1 MRSKKECRKEA
12 LARRAL
18 MSAKEREAAGRRIT
32 DFLRDSEEYQL
43 AEKILV
49 YASYRDE
56 VPTYDLIEGAL
67 REGKQVF
74 CPKIEGQAGARTMSF
89 TRLWIRRSF
98 RTAFRE
104 SRSLWYCREGIMRR
118 EKIPGI

>member
-18 MSAKEREAAGRRIT
+18 MSAKERETAGRRIT

-56 VPTYDLIEGAL
+56 AVSYTHLITNRPSAPQAVSLAL
-67 REGKQVF
+67 LSEAWYPYCFSWWYFSCSKAASV
-74 CPKIEGQAGARTMSF
+74 KKSERTWEKALKA
-89 TRLWIRRSF
+89 T
-98 RTAFRE
+98 TA
-104 SRSLWYCREGIMRR
+104 
-118 EKIPGI
+118 

>member
-43 AEKILV
+43 AEKFWFMPL
-49 YASYRDE
+49 
-56 VPTYDLIEGAL
+56 TG
-67 REGKQVF
+67 
-74 CPKIEGQAGARTMSF
+74 
-89 TRLWIRRSF
+89 
-98 RTAFRE
+98 
-104 SRSLWYCREGIMRR
+104 MRCLPM
-118 EKIPGI
+118 I

>member
-43 AEKILV
+43 AEKFWFMLL
-49 YASYRDE
+49 
-56 VPTYDLIEGAL
+56 TG
-67 REGKQVF
+67 
-74 CPKIEGQAGARTMSF
+74 
-89 TRLWIRRSF
+89 
-98 RTAFRE
+98 
-104 SRSLWYCREGIMRR
+104 MRCLPM
-118 EKIPGI
+118 I